1 MYGRKIKTVPAEIS
15 GDFER
20 FMKWA
25 DETRTLR
32 VRTNADTPKDAAQA
46 VKFGAEGI
54 GLVLSLIH
62 ISHSKSAAGCLFTG
76 NRLTYESII
85 SLLAKSRQ

>member
-1 MYGRKIKTVPAEIS
+1 MKNAIIRVIIFLWMAQQVIFTDVKSKTVPAEIS

-25 DETRTLR
+25 DEIRTLK

-46 VKFGAEGI
+46 VASG
-54 GLVLSLIH
+54 
-62 ISHSKSAAGCLFTG
+62 
-76 NRLTYESII
+76 
-85 SLLAKSRQ
+85 